1 MLPPELA
8 EQVLEGV
15 EGFPISLEEAKGFRE
30 GLMKERR
37 AFVGDVESV
46 FADSTFNFCEH

>member
-15 EGFPISLEEAKGFRE
+15 DGFPINLEEAKGIRE
-30 GLMKERR
+30 GLMEERR
-37 AFVGDVESV
+37 AFVEDVESE
-46 FADSTFNFCEH
+46 FAESTFNFCEH